1 VIGELDLQR
10 GWVAGELA
18 AEFPQLRLVHCRVPV
33 RPGKS
38 PKVVRERLRYQSD
51 RFTGSKAVVMRQ
63 QPIPHAYRVFF
74 RHVGLD
80 PDEHRTPIE
89 TIALERMRAGH
100 FRSRNI
106 VDDALLIATLETSV
120 PVYAFAAERLDGE
133 LGIRLSHPG
142 ESLGSTGGRPLSRG
156 QLVIA
161 DQARSLAVLFSDVA
175 DGHGVH
181 PSTEE
186 AVLAGVQVKGVPDVS
201 VEEALWTAAEVL
213 HAEPVRPLE
222 KP

>member
-1 VIGELDLQR
+1 M
-10 GWVAGELA
+10 
-18 AEFPQLRLVHCRVPV
+18 
-33 RPGKS
+33 
-38 PKVVRERLRYQSD
+38 VRERLRWLSD
-51 RFTGSKAVVMRQ
+51 RFTGPKAVVMRQ

-89 TIALERMRAGH
+89 NIALERMQAGH

-120 PVYAFAAERLDGE
+120 PVYAFAAERLDGD
-133 LGIRLSHPG
+133 LGIRVSHPG
-142 ESLGSTGGRPLSRG
+142 ESLGNPGGRPLPRG

-161 DQARSLAVLFSDVA
+161 DRERSLAVLFSDVA
-175 DGHGVH
+175 EGHGVH
-181 PSTEE
+181 PTTGE

-201 VEEALWTAAEVL
+201 VEEALWTAADVL
-213 HAEPVRPLE
+213 HADR
-222 KP
+222 

>member
-1 VIGELDLQR
+1 MIGELDLQR

-18 AEFPQLRLVHCRVPV
+18 AEFPQLRLVHCTVRVQ
-33 RPGKS
+33 PGKS
-38 PKVVRERLRYQSD
+38 PKMVRERLRHLSD

-80 PDEHRTPIE
+80 PDEQRTPIE
-89 TIALERMRAGH
+89 NIALERMQAGH

-106 VDDALLIATLETSV
+106 VDDALLICTLETSV
-120 PVYAFAAERLDGE
+120 PVYAFARERLEGE

-142 ESLGSTGGRPLSRG
+142 ESLGGPQGRPLPRG

-161 DQARSLAVLFSDVA
+161 DQARSVAVLFSEVA
-175 DGHGVH
+175 AGHGVH
-181 PSTEE
+181 PTSQE

-201 VEEALWTAAEVL
+201 VEEALWTAADVL
-213 HAEPVRPLE
+213 SSTP
-222 KP
+222 

>member
-18 AEFPQLRLVHCRVPV
+18 SEFPQLRLVHCRVPV
-33 RPGKS
+33 KPGKS
-38 PKVVRERLRYQSD
+38 PKVVRERLRWLSD

-63 QPIPHAYRVFF
+63 QPIPQAYRVFF

-89 TIALERMRAGH
+89 SIALDRMQAGH

-120 PVYAFAAERLDGE
+120 PVYAFAGERLDGE
-133 LGIRLSHPG
+133 LGIRVSHPG
-142 ESLGSTGGRPLSRG
+142 EALGGSGGTRLPRG

-175 DGHGVH
+175 AGHGVH
-181 PSTEE
+181 PSTEA

-213 HAEPVRPLE
+213 HAHR
-222 KP
+222 

>member
-33 RPGKS
+33 KPGKS
-38 PKVVRERLRYQSD
+38 PKMVRERLRWLSD
-51 RFTGSKAVVMRQ
+51 RFTGPKAVVMRQ

-80 PDEHRTPIE
+80 PDAQRTPIE
-89 TIALERMRAGH
+89 NIALERMQAGH

-120 PVYAFAAERLDGE
+120 PVYAFAAERLDGD
-133 LGIRLSHPG
+133 LGIRVSHPG
-142 ESLGSTGGRPLSRG
+142 ESLGSPGGRPLPRG

-161 DQARSLAVLFSDVA
+161 DRERSLAVLFSDVA
-175 DGHGVH
+175 VGHGVH
-181 PSTEE
+181 PTTGE

-201 VEEALWTAAEVL
+201 VEEALWTAADVL
-213 HAEPVRPLE
+213 QADG
-222 KP
+222 

>member
-33 RPGKS
+33 KPGKS
-38 PKVVRERLRYQSD
+38 PKMVRERLRLLSD
-51 RFTGSKAVVMRQ
+51 RFTGAKAVVMRQ
-63 QPIPHAYRVFF
+63 QPIPQAYRVFF

-89 TIALERMRAGH
+89 QIALDRMQAGH

-120 PVYAFAAERLDGE
+120 PVYAFAGERLEGE

-142 ESLGSTGGRPLSRG
+142 EALGGSDGMPLPRG

-161 DQARSLAVLFSDVA
+161 DQARSLAVLFSHVA
-175 DGHGVH
+175 AGHGVH

-186 AVLAGVQVKGVPDVS
+186 AALAGVQVKGVPDVS
-201 VEEALWTAAEVL
+201 VEEALWTAADIL
-213 HAEPVRPLE
+213 HADR
-222 KP
+222 

>member
-1 VIGELDLQR
+1 VIGELDLQQ

-18 AEFPQLRLVHCRVPV
+18 AEFPQLRLVHCSIPV
-33 RPGKS
+33 KPGKS
-38 PKVVRERLRYQSD
+38 PKPVRERLGYLSD

-80 PDEHRTPIE
+80 PDEQRTPIE
-89 TIALERMRAGH
+89 NIALERMQAGH
-100 FRSRNI
+100 FRSRNL

-120 PVYAFAAERLDGE
+120 PVYAFAADRLEGE
-133 LGIRLSHPG
+133 LGIRLAHPG
-142 ESLGSTGGRPLSRG
+142 ESLGGPAGRPLPRG
-156 QLVIA
+156 QLVMA
-161 DQARSLAVLFSDVA
+161 DQARSLAVLFAEVA

-181 PSTEE
+181 PSSEA

-201 VEEALWTAAEVL
+201 VEEALWTAADVL
-213 HAEPVRPLE
+213 HTEQ
-222 KP
+222 

>member
-1 VIGELDLQR
+1 MIGELDLQR

-18 AEFPQLRLVHCRVPV
+18 SEFPQLWLVHCRVPV

-38 PKVVRERLRYQSD
+38 PKAVRERLRFLSD
-51 RFTGSKAVVMRQ
+51 RFTGPKAVVLRQ

-80 PDEHRTPIE
+80 PDEHHTPIE
-89 TIALERMRAGH
+89 TIALERMQAGH
-100 FRSRNI
+100 FRSRNL

-120 PVYAFAAERLDGE
+120 PVYAFAAERLEGDP
-133 LGIRLSHPG
+133 GIRLSHPG
-142 ESLGSTGGRPLSRG
+142 ESLGGPAGKPLPRG

-161 DQARSLAVLFSDVA
+161 DRERSLAVLFSEVA
-175 DGHGVH
+175 DGQGVH
-181 PSTEE
+181 PSSQE

-213 HAEPVRPLE
+213 HADRSAL
-222 KP
+222 